1 MLPMAVAKDKMEFM
15 TLLVMNE
22 AWKIAGKGLER
33 DCETHQ
39 SCNTSVLLKIVG
51 FSIGI
56 ESFSS
61 DL

>member
-1 MLPMAVAKDKMEFM
+1 MLPMTVAQDKMEFM

-22 AWKIAGKGLER
+22 AREIAGKGPES

-39 SCNTSVLLKIVG
+39 SCRTSVMFKIVG
-51 FSIGI
+51 FSKGI

-61 DL
+61 GL